1 VESNS
6 KSNLIVGIG
15 SALVDIL
22 VHEDDE
28 FLKKTGA
35 EKGGMRLVDKE
46 FIEHTLSRTTGE
58 PATVPGGSA
67 CNTVV
72 GISKLGG
79 STRFVGKCGQ
89 DKMGRFFKSSLKKH
103 NVEPVLFTSSSP
115 TGRVL
120 SIITPDAQ
128 RSMFAYLGA
137 SSETHPAELSGGCF
151 KNAVIV
157 HVEGYL
163 LFNTDLILAALE
175 KAREAGALVS
185 LDLASFT
192 VVRESK
198 ELLEKIINEYVDIL
212 IANEDEALALT
223 GQADDIR
230 AIQALSAKA
239 EISVLKMGARGSI
252 IAHKG
257 NIIKIKAMGDGN
269 AIDTTGA
276 GDLWAS
282 GFLFGLINGYTLEKC
297 GQLGSACGYEVCQV
311 VAAAIPDKGWQRIKK
326 LLH

>member
-1 VESNS
+1 
-6 KSNLIVGIG
+6 VGIG

-22 VHEDDE
+22 VHENDE

-58 PATVPGGSA
+58 ATTVPGGSA

-79 STRFVGKCGQ
+79 SSRFVGKCGQ
-89 DKMGRFFKSSLKKH
+89 GKMGRFFKSS
-103 NVEPVLFTSSSP
+103 
-115 TGRVL
+115 RVL

-128 RSMFAYLGA
+128 RSMFTYLGA
-137 SSETHPAELSGGCF
+137 SSEIHPAELSGGCF
-151 KNAVIV
+151 NNAAIV

-175 KAREAGALVS
+175 KAREAGSLVS

-192 VVRESK
+192 VIRDSK
-198 ELLEKIINEYVDIL
+198 KLLERIINEYVDIL
-212 IANEDEALALT
+212 IANQDEALALT
-223 GQADDIR
+223 DQADEIK

-252 IAHKG
+252 IAHEG
-257 NIIKIKAMGDGN
+257 NIIKIKAMGDGH
-269 AIDTTGA
+269 ALDTTGA

-311 VAAAIPDKGWQRIKK
+311 VGATIPDKGWQRIKK
-326 LLH
+326 LLQ

>member
-1 VESNS
+1 VKSNS

-22 VHEDDE
+22 AHENDE

-35 EKGGMRLVDKE
+35 EKGGMRLVDKK

-58 PATVPGGSA
+58 TTTVPGGSA

-79 STRFVGKCGQ
+79 SSRFVGKCGQ

-103 NVEPVLFTSSSP
+103 NVEPALFTSSSP

-128 RSMFAYLGA
+128 RSMFTYLGA

-151 KNAVIV
+151 NNAAIV
-157 HVEGYL
+157 HIEGYL

-185 LDLASFT
+185 LDLACFT

-198 ELLEKIINEYVDIL
+198 ELLERIINEYVDIL
-212 IANEDEALALT
+212 IANQDEALALT
-223 GQADDIR
+223 DQADEMK
-230 AIQALSAKA
+230 AIQSLSAKA

-252 IAHKG
+252 IAHEAK
-257 NIIKIKAMGDGN
+257 IIKIKAIGDGT

-282 GFLFGLINGYTLEKC
+282 GFLFGLIHDYTLEKC

-311 VAAAIPDKGWQRIKK
+311 VGATIPDKGWQRIKK
-326 LLH
+326 LLR